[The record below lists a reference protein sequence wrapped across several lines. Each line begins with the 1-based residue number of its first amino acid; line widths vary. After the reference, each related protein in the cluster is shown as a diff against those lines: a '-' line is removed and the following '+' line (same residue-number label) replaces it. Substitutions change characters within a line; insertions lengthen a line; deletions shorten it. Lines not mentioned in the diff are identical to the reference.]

1 MFLPIN
7 VYIYKDKVHVY
18 IEEDMFRIRECT
30 MDETE
35 RYMYFIGKFVLT

>member
-18 IEEDMFRIRECT
+18 IEEDMFRIRECIV
-30 MDETE
+30 DETE
-35 RYMYFIGKFVLT
+35 RCMHLIGKFVLT